1 VLLFTSSLPL
11 ISQDKR
17 ILGSFILKQ
26 KSYNFEF
33 TQDEGNLFALKIS
46 QLSHYVKRV
55 SVEIADGAIK
65 NLIIKVVKNSPAT
78 IRDQSPWK
86 YTEFKNQFPIRI
98 SGQFDSEYFNK
109 IYLYCF
115 DCNAVEGLTRY
126 IKLSDLLAL
135 DLVLENNEED
145 YRPSDRTVVLSPLS
159 PIAEWKKEKRTRLIE
174 LAAFSD
180 FAGDE

>member
-1 VLLFTSSLPL
+1 MAKILRFLIVVLLFTSSLPL

-33 TQDEGNLFALKIS
+33 TQDVGNLFALKIS
-46 QLSHYVKRV
+46 QLSRYVKRV

-98 SGQFDSEYFNK
+98 SEQFDSEYFNK

-135 DLVLENNEED
+135 DLVLENNGEE
-145 YRPSDRTVVLSPLS
+145 YSPSDRTVVLSPLN
-159 PIAEWKKEKRTRLIE
+159 PIAEWKKEL
-174 LAAFSD
+174 
-180 FAGDE
+180 G